1 MIRTWDVLNM
11 LAKCQAFL
19 SLQNVC
25 QLMSNGSI
33 LAPDLTIAYKE
44 LYALNTGIMKGIS
57 PPPFPPFTDQQWSTN
72 KLENQTL
79 DSNTEAQ
86 FWQTSQTALRI
97 RKG

>member
-1 MIRTWDVLNM
+1 M

-19 SLQNVC
+19 SLRNVC
-25 QLMSNGSI
+25 QLVSNGST

-44 LYALNTGIMKGIS
+44 LYTLNTAPMKGIS
-57 PPPFPPFTDQQWSTN
+57 PPPFPPLPCQQRPTN

-86 FWQTSQTALRI
+86 FWQTSQTPP